1 MSEIAGY
8 TSGADGDASIGD
20 VEKRASQWIAACYFS
35 LFLTM
40 TGIVE
45 EPIAM
50 NFSQPCMILEELY
63 RFNILTIV
71 EPRVSSKGADTVI
84 QQLKFGSS
92 FRVEAQGRYR

>member
-1 MSEIAGY
+1 
-8 TSGADGDASIGD
+8 
-20 VEKRASQWIAACYFS
+20 
-35 LFLTM
+35 M

-84 QQLKFGSS
+84 
-92 FRVEAQGRYR
+92 